1 MNATQYPSAGVR
13 PVLPKSPKSESQ
25 KSKNSLADSSG
36 SSKNWM
42 SGCDEKWINHYTE
55 EWQAFIEERSSQ
67 KSCVAGNFSGRDALP
82 CVWNMPAV

>member
-1 MNATQYPSAGVR
+1 
-13 PVLPKSPKSESQ
+13 
-25 KSKNSLADSSG
+25 
-36 SSKNWM
+36 M

-67 KSCVAGNFSGRDALP
+67 KSCVASNFSGRDALP